1 MEKLDLRKELKH
13 LYNPSA
19 KAFQLIDVPSLQFVM
34 IDGQGDPNTA
44 ESFRLAMQALYTVS
58 YTLKFDLKKNHGVD
72 YPVMPLEGLWWADDM
87 DLFSQEKKGEWK
99 WTLMIMH
106 PDVVSKKL
114 FKSAVEQV
122 AAKKGLPALG
132 GLRLERLREGKSA
145 QILYLGPYADEGPT
159 IARMHAFIRESGY
172 MPEGKHH
179 EIYLSDP
186 RRTAPERIRTVIRH
200 PVKPSGKSR

>member
-19 KAFQLIDVPSLQFVM
+19 KAFQLIDVPSMQFVM
-34 IDGQGDPNTA
+34 IDGEGDPNTA
-44 ESFRLAMQALYTVS
+44 ESFRSAMEALYTVS
-58 YTLKFDLKKNHGVD
+58 YTLKFDLKKNHAVD

-87 DLFSQEKKGEWK
+87 ELFSQQKKAEWK

-122 AAKKGLPALG
+122 EAKKGLPALG
-132 GLRLERLREGKSA
+132 GLRFERFREGKSA

-159 IARMHAFIRESGY
+159 ITRMHAFIRESGY
-172 MPEGKHH
+172 VPEGKHH
-179 EIYLSDP
+179 EIYLGDP
-186 RRTAPERIRTVIRH
+186 RRSAPEKLKTVIRQ
-200 PVKPSGKSR
+200 PVKRSGKS

>member
-19 KAFQLIDVPSLQFVM
+19 KAFQLIDVPSMQFVM
-34 IDGQGDPNTA
+34 IDGEGDPNTA
-44 ESFRLAMQALYTVS
+44 ESFRLAMEALYTVS
-58 YTLKFDLKKNHGVD
+58 YTLKFGLKKNQGVD

-87 DLFSQEKKGEWK
+87 ELFSQGKKAEWK

-122 AAKKGLPALG
+122 EAKKGLPALG
-132 GLRLERLREGKSA
+132 DLRLERLREGKSA

-159 IARMHAFIRESGY
+159 IVRMHAFIRESGY

-179 EIYLSDP
+179 EIYLGDP
-186 RRTAPERIRTVIRH
+186 RRSAPEKLKTVIRQ
-200 PVKPSGKSR
+200 PVKRQGKG

>member
-19 KAFQLIDVPSLQFVM
+19 KAFQLIDVPSMQFVM

-44 ESFRLAMQALYTVS
+44 ESFRLAMEALYTVS
-58 YTLKFDLKKNHGVD
+58 YTLKFELKKNQGVD

-87 DLFSQEKKGEWK
+87 ELFSQEKKGEWK
-99 WTLMIMH
+99 WTLMIMQ

-122 AAKKGLPALG
+122 AAKKGLPALA

-145 QILYLGPYADEGPT
+145 QILYLGPYAGEGPT
-159 IARMHAFIRESGY
+159 IVRMHAFIRESGY

-179 EIYLSDP
+179 EIYLGDP
-186 RRTAPERIRTVIRH
+186 RRSAPEKLKTVIRQ
-200 PVKPSGKSR
+200 PAKRPGKS

>member
-87 DLFSQEKKGEWK
+87 ELFSQEKKGEWK

-106 PDVVSKKL
+106 PDVVTKKL

-179 EIYLSDP
+179 EIYLGDP
-186 RRTAPERIRTVIRH
+186 RRSAPEKLKTVIRQ
-200 PVKPSGKSR
+200 PVKHQGKG

>member
-19 KAFQLIDVPSLQFVM
+19 KAFQLIDVPSMQFVM
-34 IDGQGDPNTA
+34 IDGEGDPNTA
-44 ESFRLAMQALYTVS
+44 ESFRLAMEALYTVS
-58 YTLKFDLKKNHGVD
+58 YTLKFGLKKNQGVD

-87 DLFSQEKKGEWK
+87 ELFSQEKKAEWK

-122 AAKKGLPALG
+122 EAKKGLPALG
-132 GLRLERLREGKSA
+132 GLRLERFREGKSA

-159 IARMHAFIRESGY
+159 IVRMHAFIRESGY

-179 EIYLSDP
+179 EIYLGDP
-186 RRTAPERIRTVIRH
+186 RRSAPEKLKTVIRQ
-200 PVKPSGKSR
+200 PVKRQGKG

>member
-44 ESFRLAMQALYTVS
+44 ESFRLAMEALYTVA

-72 YPVMPLEGLWWADDM
+72 YPVMPLEGLWWAEDM
-87 DLFSQEKKGEWK
+87 ELFSQEKKGEWK

-106 PDVVSKKL
+106 PDVVTKKL

-132 GLRLERLREGKSA
+132 GLRLERLREGTSA
-145 QILYLGPYADEGPT
+145 QILYLGPYAGEGPT

-172 MPEGKHH
+172 LPEGKHH
-179 EIYLSDP
+179 EIYLGDP
-186 RRTAPERIRTVIRH
+186 RRSAPEKLKTVIRQ
-200 PVKPSGKSR
+200 PAKRQGKG

>member
-34 IDGQGDPNTA
+34 IDGEGDPNTA
-44 ESFRLAMQALYTVS
+44 ESFRLAMEALYTVA

-72 YPVMPLEGLWWADDM
+72 YPVMPLEGLWWAEDM
-87 DLFSQEKKGEWK
+87 ELFSQEKKGEWK

-106 PDVVSKKL
+106 PDVVTKKL

-132 GLRLERLREGKSA
+132 GLRLERLREGTSA
-145 QILYLGPYADEGPT
+145 QILYLGPYAGEGPT

-172 MPEGKHH
+172 LPEGKHH
-179 EIYLSDP
+179 EIYLGDP
-186 RRTAPERIRTVIRH
+186 RRSAPEKLKTVIRQ
-200 PVKPSGKSR
+200 PAKRQGKG